1 MNNNNSLNNLEFS
14 RSIIAD
20 QLEKVELEIKDL
32 LDSDVPTVRQIIDYI
47 IGSGGKRIRPMVAL
61 LSANACGYEGEH
73 HIGCAAVAEIVHTA
87 TLLHDDVVDQSELRR
102 GKETAN
108 QIWGSTACILVGDF
122 MYARALEVGTRVD
135 NLHIMKMICDASKV
149 IAEAEI
155 NQLLNRGDATL
166 TEDAYYGV
174 IYGKTAKMFEMASR
188 VGAALAEVP
197 EPQELALSR
206 YGAQI
211 GMAFQLID
219 DAIDYT
225 GTVDQIG
232 KNIGDD
238 LSEGKATMPL
248 IYAMKHGSETE
259 ATLIRSAI
267 EKQSCDNIEQ
277 IRKIVEATGAIEYTS
292 RCAANEAQLAID
304 ALDSLPHSPFKE
316 GMVALA
322 EFAAQRN
329 F

>member
-1 MNNNNSLNNLEFS
+1 
-14 RSIIAD
+14 
-20 QLEKVELEIKDL
+20 
-32 LDSDVPTVRQIIDYI
+32 
-47 IGSGGKRIRPMVAL
+47 
-61 LSANACGYEGEH
+61 
-73 HIGCAAVAEIVHTA
+73 
-87 TLLHDDVVDQSELRR
+87 
-102 GKETAN
+102 
-108 QIWGSTACILVGDF
+108 

-149 IAEAEI
+149 ITEAEI

-166 TEDAYYGV
+166 SEEAYYSV
-174 IYGKTAKMFEMASR
+174 IYGKTAKMFEMAAR

-197 EPQELALSR
+197 EMQELSLSR
-206 YGAQI
+206 YGAQL

-225 GTVDQIG
+225 GTVEQIG

-248 IYAMKHGSETE
+248 IYAMKHGSEAE
-259 ATLIRSAI
+259 AALLRSAI
-267 EKQSCDNIEQ
+267 ETQSCDNIEE

-292 RCAANEAQLAID
+292 RCAATEAELAIE
-304 ALDSLPHSPFKE
+304 ALKELPHSPYKE